1 MRTAADGG
9 IRQLPNGRE
18 REYLRATTFFS
29 LFQSHADGFS
39 QPAPFTRSI
48 KDAKDV
54 FLWLVWARECLKR
67 PLGDHSLDKCYVAA
81 LERSIQTAVAARAAK
96 QSL

>member
-9 IRQLPNGRE
+9 IRQLPSGRE

-39 QPAPFTRSI
+39 QPAPFKGPI

-54 FLWLVWARECLKR
+54 FLWLVWARECLE
-67 PLGDHSLDKCYVAA
+67 LFSATVL
-81 LERSIQTAVAARAAK
+81 ARNFAINTTL
-96 QSL
+96 QR